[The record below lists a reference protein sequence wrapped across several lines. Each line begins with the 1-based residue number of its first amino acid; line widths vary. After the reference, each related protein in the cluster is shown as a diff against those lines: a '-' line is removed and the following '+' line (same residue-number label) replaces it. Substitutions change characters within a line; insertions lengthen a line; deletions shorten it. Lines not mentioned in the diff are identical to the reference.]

1 MMRAA
6 FISSEVFP
14 FAKTG
19 GLADVSCS
27 LPIELAKLGVDVKV
41 FMPKYFHV
49 DEEKFG
55 LHYMWSVGEIP
66 VRVAGRVYKVQ
77 VYKSKLPN
85 SSVDI
90 YFIDSPHYFHRH
102 NIYTNDRD
110 EDERFILFN
119 KAVVEFLQRIHWHPD
134 IFHCNDWQTGILPLL
149 VRENYSW
156 DHSFDKSAFLFTIH
170 NVEYQG
176 LFDKSILSKAEITDK
191 YFYPGGPVEFYD
203 KFSFLKT
210 GIVFSEAVNTVS
222 ETYAK
227 ELFNP
232 EYSAGMEGV
241 LKEKG
246 NEFCGILNGVDYE
259 QWNPVTDKLIY
270 FNYSIDELSGKAKNK
285 KLLLEQFEMK
295 FSEDVPLIGIIMRF
309 VQQKGIDII
318 AEAFKGLIN
327 LNAQW
332 VVLGSGEAHYEQ
344 MFQRLGEEYKGKVS
358 VHIGFNNQLAHQ
370 IEASSDIF
378 LMPSRFEPC
387 GLNQIYSLKYGAV
400 PVVRK
405 TGGLADT
412 VKDWNEHSAMGDD
425 SGNGFSF
432 NDYSGYALENA
443 VRRAIGDFYNKPVW
457 HKIMRN
463 GMLHDFSWKKSAEK
477 YLQLYNK
484 AIQKRQTR

>member
-1 MMRAA
+1 
-6 FISSEVFP
+6 
-14 FAKTG
+14 
-19 GLADVSCS
+19 
-27 LPIELAKLGVDVKV
+27 
-41 FMPKYFHV
+41 
-49 DEEKFG
+49 
-55 LHYMWSVGEIP
+55 
-66 VRVAGRVYKVQ
+66 
-77 VYKSKLPN
+77 
-85 SSVDI
+85 
-90 YFIDSPHYFHRH
+90 
-102 NIYTNDRD
+102 
-110 EDERFILFN
+110 
-119 KAVVEFLQRIHWHPD
+119 
-134 IFHCNDWQTGILPLL
+134 
-149 VRENYSW
+149 
-156 DHSFDKSAFLFTIH
+156 
-170 NVEYQG
+170 
-176 LFDKSILSKAEITDK
+176 
-191 YFYPGGPVEFYD
+191 
-203 KFSFLKT
+203 
-210 GIVFSEAVNTVS
+210 
-222 ETYAK
+222 
-227 ELFNP
+227 
-232 EYSAGMEGV
+232 
-241 LKEKG
+241 
-246 NEFCGILNGVDYE
+246 
-259 QWNPVTDKLIY
+259 
-270 FNYSIDELSGKAKNK
+270 
-285 KLLLEQFEMK
+285 MK